1 MPVKARS
8 PTNGKKTTYVQYSKR
23 LATFITIF
31 WCLFRVTVLALLW
44 FSPSLLDG
52 IEKVVKGADEVMMFN
67 VACYCGNSVA
77 EKGII
82 GYFRQSSSADE
93 SEEEDASNG

>member
-1 MPVKARS
+1 MTAKARS
-8 PTNGKKTTYVQYSKR
+8 PTSGKKTTYVQYSKR
-23 LATFITIF
+23 LAAFITIF

-77 EKGII
+77 EKGIV
-82 GYFRQSSSADE
+82 GYFGKSSSADE
-93 SEEEDASNG
+93 SEEDPSNG